1 MGRINIQFLLTM
13 RMPNGIPPG
22 IKAELFEKVQKRMDS
37 KKIRS
42 GKRKSE
48 YKLSFNTK
56 LFKCGATIAADRIL
70 SEPVLSFIIAVAD
83 SFKLFYKHGFVQ
95 T

>member
-37 KKIRS
+37 KKYAPVKEKANINYLLIQNYS
-42 GKRKSE
+42 
-48 YKLSFNTK
+48 N
-56 LFKCGATIAADRIL
+56 AAQQL
-70 SEPVLSFIIAVAD
+70 LQTG
-83 SFKLFYKHGFVQ
+83 FYLNRF
-95 T
+95 